1 MTELELYKR
10 MYAGIVGTVDNVL
23 QEIGGMLME
32 NRCDR
37 KAVMKIGQ
45 ELKKALLDTEDLY
58 LDMDGEPSQGRV
70 SAPARP
76 SGRDRA
82 WPLQKILYPPVD
94 RVVLICV

>member
-37 KAVMKIGQ
+37 EAVIKIG
-45 ELKKALLDTEDLY
+45 EKLKKALLEAEERY
-58 LDMDGEPSQGRV
+58 LDMEEEEG
-70 SAPARP
+70 A
-76 SGRDRA
+76 
-82 WPLQKILYPPVD
+82 
-94 RVVLICV
+94 